1 MKIALA
7 QLNYTIAD
15 IVGNKEKII
24 VALNKAKE
32 SAADLVVFSE
42 LSICAYPPD
51 DLLDYPHF
59 ISNCIQ
65 AVEEIAKH
73 AIGITVILGSPTF
86 NESKIGRRLYNSACI
101 LQDGIVKHT
110 VHKTLLPTYDVFNEA
125 RYFEANSSFKTIE
138 INGKKIAITIC
149 EDLWFEMERFNYSGN
164 PLEEL
169 SKYRP
174 DLLINISASPFN
186 MHKKI
191 ERLNVLKNVC
201 MRYALPLV
209 YVNQTGVHTD
219 LVFDGNSM
227 VINENGSLVLECSN
241 FKEDFQIFDTEKE
254 NREIDFKETEETE
267 ETELMHDALI
277 YGIQN
282 FFGKMGFSKAVLG
295 SSGGIDSAVVQALAT
310 RALGAENVKAILMP
324 SDFSSEG
331 SVLDAK
337 KLSENLKNNFEILP
351 ISNVFDSFGQTLKPM
366 FEGLEFGLA
375 EENIQARSRAVLL
388 MAISNKFGHI
398 LLNTSNKSELSVG
411 YTTLYGDM
419 CGSLSV
425 MGDLYKTDVYKLAR
439 FINKDLEIIPY
450 SIIDKA
456 PSAELRPNQKDSDSL
471 PEYDVLDQIL
481 ELYIEKQKGIEE
493 IVQLGFES
501 ALVNRIIGM
510 VNRNEYKR
518 FQAPPII
525 RIRSKAF
532 GRGRQIPLVSKW

>member
-59 ISNCIQ
+59 ISNCFQ

-86 NESKIGRRLYNSACI
+86 NESKIGKRLYNSACV
-101 LQDGIVKHT
+101 LQDGIIKET

-125 RYFEANSSFKTIE
+125 RYFEENSSFKTIE

-149 EDLWFEMERFNYSGN
+149 EDLWFEMERFNYTVN

-169 SKYRP
+169 SKYGP

-227 VINENGSLVLECSN
+227 VINESGNLVLECSN
-241 FKEDFQIFDTEKE
+241 FKEDFQIFDTDKE
-254 NREIDFKETEETE
+254 YGEIDFKETE

-282 FFGKMGFSKAVLG
+282 FFGKMGFSKAILG

-351 ISNVFDSFGQTLKPM
+351 ISNVFDSFSQTLKPM

-398 LLNTSNKSELSVG
+398 LLNTSNKSEMSVG

-493 IVQLGFES
+493 IVQLGFEF

-510 VNRNEYKR
+510 VNRSEYKR

>member
-241 FKEDFQIFDTEKE
+241 FKEDFQIFDTDKE
-254 NREIDFKETEETE
+254 NREIDFKETE

-398 LLNTSNKSELSVG
+398 LLNTSNKSEMSVG

>member
-59 ISNCIQ
+59 ISNCVQ

-86 NESKIGRRLYNSACI
+86 NESKIGRRLYNSACV
-101 LQDGIVKHT
+101 LQDGIIKET

-125 RYFEANSSFKTIE
+125 RYFEENSSFKTIE
-138 INGKKIAITIC
+138 INGKKLAITIC
-149 EDLWFEMERFNYSGN
+149 EDLWFEMERFNYTVN

-169 SKYRP
+169 SKYGP

-227 VINENGSLVLECSN
+227 VINESGSLVLECSN

-254 NREIDFKETEETE
+254 YGEIDFKEIE

-282 FFGKMGFSKAVLG
+282 FFGKMGFSKAILG

-351 ISNVFDSFGQTLKPM
+351 ISNVFDSFSQTLKPM

-398 LLNTSNKSELSVG
+398 LLNTSNKSEMSVG

-493 IVQLGFES
+493 IVQLGFEF

-510 VNRNEYKR
+510 VNRSEYKR

>member
-267 ETELMHDALI
+267 LMHDALI

-295 SSGGIDSAVVQALAT
+295 SSGGIDSAVVQAMAT

-398 LLNTSNKSELSVG
+398 LLNTSNKSEMSVG

>member
-254 NREIDFKETEETE
+254 NREIDFKEAE

-398 LLNTSNKSELSVG
+398 LLNTSNKSEMSVG

>member
-51 DLLDYPHF
+51 DLLDYTHF

-227 VINENGSLVLECSN
+227 VINENGSLVLECSS

-254 NREIDFKETEETE
+254 NREIDFKETE

-398 LLNTSNKSELSVG
+398 LLNTSNKSEMSVG

-439 FINKDLEIIPY
+439 FINKELEIIPY

>member
-267 ETELMHDALI
+267 LMHDALI

-398 LLNTSNKSELSVG
+398 LLNTSNKSEMSVG

-439 FINKDLEIIPY
+439 FINKELEIIPY

>member
-110 VHKTLLPTYDVFNEA
+110 VNKTLLPTYDVFNEA

-267 ETELMHDALI
+267 LMHDALI

-295 SSGGIDSAVVQALAT
+295 SSGGIDSAVVQAMAT

-398 LLNTSNKSELSVG
+398 LLNTSNKSEMSVG

>member
-101 LQDGIVKHT
+101 LQDGILKHT
-110 VHKTLLPTYDVFNEA
+110 VNKTLLPTYDVFNEA

-267 ETELMHDALI
+267 LMHDALI

-295 SSGGIDSAVVQALAT
+295 SSGGIDSAVVQAMAT

-398 LLNTSNKSELSVG
+398 LLNTSNKSEMSVG

>member
-227 VINENGSLVLECSN
+227 VINENGSLVLECSS

-254 NREIDFKETEETE
+254 NREIDFKEAE

-398 LLNTSNKSELSVG
+398 LLNTSNKSEMSVG

>member
-1 MKIALA
+1 M
-7 QLNYTIAD
+7 
-15 IVGNKEKII
+15 
-24 VALNKAKE
+24 
-32 SAADLVVFSE
+32 VVFSE

-254 NREIDFKETEETE
+254 NREIDFKEAE

-295 SSGGIDSAVVQALAT
+295 SSGGIDSAVVQAMAT

-398 LLNTSNKSELSVG
+398 LLNTSNKSEMSVG

>member
-254 NREIDFKETEETE
+254 NREIDFKEAE

-366 FEGLEFGLA
+366 FEGLEFDLA

-398 LLNTSNKSELSVG
+398 LLNTSNKSEMSVG

>member
-227 VINENGSLVLECSN
+227 VINENGSLVLECSS

-254 NREIDFKETEETE
+254 NREIDFKETE

-366 FEGLEFGLA
+366 FEGLEFDLA

-398 LLNTSNKSELSVG
+398 LLNTSNKSEMSVG

>member
-186 MHKKI
+186 MYKKI

-254 NREIDFKETEETE
+254 NREIDFKEAE

-282 FFGKMGFSKAVLG
+282 FFGHMGFSKAVLG

-398 LLNTSNKSELSVG
+398 LLNTSNKSEMSVG

>member
-59 ISNCIQ
+59 ISNCVQ

-86 NESKIGRRLYNSACI
+86 NESKIGKRLYNSACV
-101 LQDGIVKHT
+101 LQDGIIKET

-125 RYFEANSSFKTIE
+125 RYFEENSSFKTIE

-149 EDLWFEMERFNYSGN
+149 EDLWFEMERFNYTVN

-169 SKYRP
+169 SKYGP

-227 VINENGSLVLECSN
+227 VINESGNLVLECSN
-241 FKEDFQIFDTEKE
+241 FKEDFQIFDTDKE
-254 NREIDFKETEETE
+254 YGEIDFKETE

-282 FFGKMGFSKAVLG
+282 FFGKMGFSKAILG

-351 ISNVFDSFGQTLKPM
+351 ISNVFDSFSQTLKPM
-366 FEGLEFGLA
+366 FEGLAFGLA

-398 LLNTSNKSELSVG
+398 LLNTSNKSEMSVG

-493 IVQLGFES
+493 IVQLGFEF

-510 VNRNEYKR
+510 VNRSEYKR

>member
-227 VINENGSLVLECSN
+227 VINENGSLVLECSS

-254 NREIDFKETEETE
+254 NREIDFKETE

-366 FEGLEFGLA
+366 FEGLEFDLA

-398 LLNTSNKSELSVG
+398 LLNTSNKSEMSVG

-439 FINKDLEIIPY
+439 FINKELEIIPY

>member
-24 VALNKAKE
+24 VALNKAKDSGAE
-32 SAADLVVFSE
+32 LVVFSE
-42 LSICAYPPD
+42 LSICAYSPD
-51 DLLDYPHF
+51 DLLDYTHF
-59 ISNCIQ
+59 VNECTQ

-73 AIGITVILGSPTF
+73 AIGITIIVGSPTF
-86 NESKIGRRLYNSACI
+86 NSSKNGRKLYNSACI
-101 LQDGIVKHT
+101 LQDGIIKDT
-110 VHKTLLPTYDVFNEA
+110 VHKTLLPTYDIFNEA
-125 RYFEANSSFKTIE
+125 RYFEENSIFKTIDL
-138 INGKKIAITIC
+138 NGKKVAITIC
-149 EDLWFEMERFNYSGN
+149 EDLWFEMDRFNYLGN
-164 PLEEL
+164 PLDEL
-169 SKYRP
+169 SKSNP

-186 MHKKI
+186 INKKS
-191 ERLNVLKNVC
+191 ERFKVLQNAC
-201 MRYALPLV
+201 MRYSVPLV

-219 LVFDGNSM
+219 IVFDGNSM
-227 VINENGSLVLECSN
+227 VIDYQGKLILQCDD
-241 FKEDFQIFDTEKE
+241 FKEDFRIFETDKNYDELE
-254 NREIDFKETEETE
+254 FKERDA
-267 ETELMHDALI
+267 TELMHEALI
-277 YGIQN
+277 YGIKN
-282 FFGKMGFSKAVLG
+282 FFNKMGFTKAILG
-295 SSGGIDSAVVQALAT
+295 SSGGIDSAVVQALAS
-310 RALGAENVKAILMP
+310 RAIGAENVKAILMP

-331 SVLDAK
+331 SVVDARQ
-337 KLSENLKNNFEILP
+337 LSENLGNSYEVLP
-351 ISNVFDSFGQTLKPM
+351 ISNVFESFGETLKPM

-398 LLNTSNKSELSVG
+398 LLNTSNKSEMSVG

-425 MGDLYKTDVYKLAR
+425 MGDVYKTDVYKLAR
-439 FINKDLEIIPY
+439 FINKDKEIIPY

-471 PEYDVLDQIL
+471 PDYSILDQIL
-481 ELYIEKQKGIEE
+481 ELYIEKQKGLEE
-493 IVQLGFES
+493 IVKLGFDS
-501 ALVNRIIGM
+501 KLVSRIIGM

-525 RIRSKAF
+525 RVSSKAF

>member
-86 NESKIGRRLYNSACI
+86 NESKIGRRLYNSACV
-101 LQDGIVKHT
+101 LQDGIIKET
-110 VHKTLLPTYDVFNEA
+110 LHKTLLPTYYVFNEA
-125 RYFEANSSFKTIE
+125 RYFEENSSFKTIE
-138 INGKKIAITIC
+138 INGKKLAITIC
-149 EDLWFEMERFNYSGN
+149 EDLWFEMERFNYTVN

-169 SKYRP
+169 SKYGP

-191 ERLNVLKNVC
+191 ERFNVLKNVC

-227 VINENGSLVLECSN
+227 VINESGNLVLECSN
-241 FKEDFQIFDTEKE
+241 FKEDFQIFDTDKE
-254 NREIDFKETEETE
+254 YGEIDFKETE

-282 FFGKMGFSKAVLG
+282 FFGKMGFSKAILG

-351 ISNVFDSFGQTLKPM
+351 ISNVFDSFSQTLKPM

-398 LLNTSNKSELSVG
+398 LLNTSNKSEMSVG

-493 IVQLGFES
+493 IVQLGFEF

-510 VNRNEYKR
+510 VNRSEYKR

>member
-241 FKEDFQIFDTEKE
+241 FK
-254 NREIDFKETEETE
+254 
-267 ETELMHDALI
+267 
-277 YGIQN
+277 
-282 FFGKMGFSKAVLG
+282 
-295 SSGGIDSAVVQALAT
+295 
-310 RALGAENVKAILMP
+310 
-324 SDFSSEG
+324 
-331 SVLDAK
+331 
-337 KLSENLKNNFEILP
+337 
-351 ISNVFDSFGQTLKPM
+351 
-366 FEGLEFGLA
+366 
-375 EENIQARSRAVLL
+375 
-388 MAISNKFGHI
+388 
-398 LLNTSNKSELSVG
+398 
-411 YTTLYGDM
+411 
-419 CGSLSV
+419 
-425 MGDLYKTDVYKLAR
+425 
-439 FINKDLEIIPY
+439 
-450 SIIDKA
+450 
-456 PSAELRPNQKDSDSL
+456 
-471 PEYDVLDQIL
+471 
-481 ELYIEKQKGIEE
+481 
-493 IVQLGFES
+493 
-501 ALVNRIIGM
+501 
-510 VNRNEYKR
+510 
-518 FQAPPII
+518 
-525 RIRSKAF
+525 
-532 GRGRQIPLVSKW
+532 

>member
-59 ISNCIQ
+59 ISNCFQ

-86 NESKIGRRLYNSACI
+86 NESKIGKRLYNSACV
-101 LQDGIVKHT
+101 LQDGIIKET

-125 RYFEANSSFKTIE
+125 RYFEENSSFKTIE
-138 INGKKIAITIC
+138 INGKKLAITIC
-149 EDLWFEMERFNYSGN
+149 EDLWFEMERFNYTVN

-169 SKYRP
+169 SKYGP

-201 MRYALPLV
+201 MRYAFPLV

-227 VINENGSLVLECSN
+227 VINESGSLVLECSN

-254 NREIDFKETEETE
+254 YGEIDFKETE

-282 FFGKMGFSKAVLG
+282 FFGKMGFSKAILG

-351 ISNVFDSFGQTLKPM
+351 ISKVFDSFSQTLKPM

-398 LLNTSNKSELSVG
+398 LLNTSNKSEMSVG

-493 IVQLGFES
+493 IVQLGFEF
-501 ALVNRIIGM
+501 ALVNRIVGM

>member
-254 NREIDFKETEETE
+254 NREIDFKEAE

-398 LLNTSNKSELSVG
+398 LLNTSNKSEMSVG

-439 FINKDLEIIPY
+439 FINKELEIIPY

-510 VNRNEYKR
+510 VNRKEYKR

>member
-59 ISNCIQ
+59 ISNCVQ

-86 NESKIGRRLYNSACI
+86 NESKIGRRLYNSACV
-101 LQDGIVKHT
+101 LQDGIIKET

-125 RYFEANSSFKTIE
+125 RYFEENSSFKTIE
-138 INGKKIAITIC
+138 INGKKLAITIC
-149 EDLWFEMERFNYSGN
+149 EDLWFEMERFNYTVN

-169 SKYRP
+169 SKYGP

-227 VINENGSLVLECSN
+227 VINESGSLVLECSN

-254 NREIDFKETEETE
+254 YGEIDFKETE

-282 FFGKMGFSKAVLG
+282 FFGKMGFSKAILG

-351 ISNVFDSFGQTLKPM
+351 ISNVFDSFSQTLKPM

-398 LLNTSNKSELSVG
+398 LLNTSNKSEMSVG

-439 FINKDLEIIPY
+439 FINQDIEIIPY

-493 IVQLGFES
+493 IVQLGFEF
-501 ALVNRIIGM
+501 ALVNRIVGM

>member
-73 AIGITVILGSPTF
+73 AIGITVIIGSPTF

-227 VINENGSLVLECSN
+227 VINENGSLVLECSS

-254 NREIDFKETEETE
+254 NREIDFKETE

-398 LLNTSNKSELSVG
+398 LLNTSNKSEMSVG

-425 MGDLYKTDVYKLAR
+425 MGDLYKSDVYKLAR

>member
-164 PLEEL
+164 PPEEL

-254 NREIDFKETEETE
+254 NREIDFKEAE

-398 LLNTSNKSELSVG
+398 LLNTSNKSEMSVG

>member
-110 VHKTLLPTYDVFNEA
+110 AHKTLLPTYDVFNEA

-227 VINENGSLVLECSN
+227 VINENGSLVLECSS

-254 NREIDFKETEETE
+254 NREIDFKETE

-366 FEGLEFGLA
+366 FEGLEFDLA

-398 LLNTSNKSELSVG
+398 LLNTSNKSEMSVG

>member
-86 NESKIGRRLYNSACI
+86 NESKIGRRLYNSACV
-101 LQDGIVKHT
+101 LQDGIIKET
-110 VHKTLLPTYDVFNEA
+110 LHKTLLPTYDVFNEA
-125 RYFEANSSFKTIE
+125 RYFEENSSFKTIE
-138 INGKKIAITIC
+138 INGKKLAITIC
-149 EDLWFEMERFNYSGN
+149 EDLWFEMERFNYTVN

-169 SKYRP
+169 SKYGP

-227 VINENGSLVLECSN
+227 VINESGNLVLECSN
-241 FKEDFQIFDTEKE
+241 FKEDFQIFDTDKE
-254 NREIDFKETEETE
+254 YGEIDFKETE

-282 FFGKMGFSKAVLG
+282 FFGKMGFSKAILG

-351 ISNVFDSFGQTLKPM
+351 ISNVFDSFSQTLKPM

-398 LLNTSNKSELSVG
+398 LLNTSNKSEMSVG

-493 IVQLGFES
+493 IVQLGFEF

-510 VNRNEYKR
+510 VNRSEYKR

>member
-32 SAADLVVFSE
+32 SGAELVVFSE
-42 LSICAYPPD
+42 LSICAYSPD
-51 DLLDYPHF
+51 DLLDYRHF
-59 ISNCIQ
+59 
-65 AVEEIAKH
+65 VEECLEAVKEIATH
-73 AIGITVILGSPTF
+73 AVGITIVLGSPTF
-86 NESKIGRRLYNSACI
+86 NDGKNGRKLYNSACI
-101 LQDGIVKHT
+101 LQDGVIKET
-110 VHKTLLPTYDVFNEA
+110 VNKTLLPTYDIFNEA
-125 RYFEANSSFKTIE
+125 RYFEENSVFKTIE
-138 INGKKIAITIC
+138 INGKTVAVTIC
-149 EDLWFEMERFNYSGN
+149 EDLWFEMDRFNYLGN

-169 SKYRP
+169 IKNKP
-174 DLLINISASPFN
+174 DFLINISASPFN
-186 MHKKI
+186 INKKQ
-191 ERLNVLKNVC
+191 ERFKVLQNVC
-201 MRYALPLV
+201 MRYSIPLV

-219 LVFDGNSM
+219 IVFDGNSM
-227 VINENGSLVLECSN
+227 VIDKNGRLILECEG
-241 FKEDFQIFDTEKE
+241 FKEDFRIFETEKAYD
-254 NREIDFKETEETE
+254 EIALNEKES
-267 ETELMHDALI
+267 TELMHDALV

-282 FFGKMGFSKAVLG
+282 FFNKMGFSKAILG
-295 SSGGIDSAVVQALAT
+295 SSGGIDSAVVQALAS
-310 RALGAENVKAILMP
+310 RAIGAENVKAVLMP

-331 SVLDAK
+331 SVVDARQ
-337 KLSENLKNNFEILP
+337 LSENLGNSYEILP
-351 ISNVFDSFGQTLKPM
+351 ISNVFESFGTALKPL
-366 FEGLEFGLA
+366 FDGLEFGLA

-398 LLNTSNKSELSVG
+398 LLNTSNKSEMSVG

-425 MGDLYKTDVYKLAR
+425 MGDVYKTDVYKLAR
-439 FINKDLEIIPY
+439 FINKDEEVIPY

-471 PEYDVLDQIL
+471 PDYSELDQIL
-481 ELYIEKQKGIEE
+481 EMYIDKQKGLAE
-493 IVQLGFES
+493 IVNSGFEPS
-501 ALVNRIIGM
+501 LVKRIIGM

-525 RIRSKAF
+525 RISSKAF

>member
-86 NESKIGRRLYNSACI
+86 NESKIGRRLYNSACV
-101 LQDGIVKHT
+101 LQDGIIKET

-125 RYFEANSSFKTIE
+125 RYFEENSSFKTIE
-138 INGKKIAITIC
+138 INGKKLAITIC
-149 EDLWFEMERFNYSGN
+149 EDLWFEMERFNYTVN

-169 SKYRP
+169 SKYGP

-227 VINENGSLVLECSN
+227 VINESGSLVLECSN

-254 NREIDFKETEETE
+254 YGEIDFKETE

-282 FFGKMGFSKAVLG
+282 FFGKMGFSKAILG

-398 LLNTSNKSELSVG
+398 LLNTSNKSEMSVG

-439 FINKDLEIIPY
+439 FINQDIEIIPY

-493 IVQLGFES
+493 IVQLGFEF
-501 ALVNRIIGM
+501 ALVNRIVGM

>member
-201 MRYALPLV
+201 VRYALPLV

-254 NREIDFKETEETE
+254 NREIDFKEAE

-398 LLNTSNKSELSVG
+398 LLNTSNKSEMSVG

-439 FINKDLEIIPY
+439 FINKELEIIPY

>member
-227 VINENGSLVLECSN
+227 VINENGSLVLECSS

-254 NREIDFKETEETE
+254 NREIDFKEAE

-398 LLNTSNKSELSVG
+398 LLNTSNKSEMSVG

-439 FINKDLEIIPY
+439 FINKELEIIPY

>member
-267 ETELMHDALI
+267 LMHDALI

-398 LLNTSNKSELSVG
+398 LLNTSNKSEMSVG

>member
-15 IVGNKEKII
+15 IIGNKEKII
-24 VALNKAKE
+24 VAVSKAKE
-32 SAADLVVFSE
+32 SAAEVVVFSE
-42 LSICAYPPD
+42 LSICAYSPD
-51 DLLDYPHF
+51 DLLDYNHF
-59 ISNCIQ
+59 VDDCVK

-73 AIGITVILGSPTF
+73 AIGITIILGSPTI
-86 NESKIGRRLYNSACI
+86 NESKYGRRLYNSACV
-101 LQDGIVKHT
+101 LQDGGIKEIVN
-110 VHKTLLPTYDVFNEA
+110 KTLLPTYDIFNEA
-125 RYFEANSSFKTIE
+125 RYFEENSIFKTIE
-138 INGKKIAITIC
+138 INGKIIAITIC
-149 EDLWFEMERFNYSGN
+149 EDLWFEMDRFNYMDN

-169 SKYRP
+169 IKNKP
-174 DLLINISASPFN
+174 DFLINISASPFN
-186 MHKKI
+186 VNKKK
-191 ERLNVLKNVC
+191 ERFKVLQNAC
-201 MRYALPLV
+201 TRYSIPLV

-219 LVFDGNSM
+219 IVFDGNSM
-227 VINENGSLVLECSN
+227 VIDKNGRLILECEG
-241 FKEDFQIFDTEKE
+241 FKEDFKVYETEKTYD
-254 NREIDFKETEETE
+254 EIAFYEKES
-267 ETELMHDALI
+267 TELMHDALV

-282 FFGKMGFSKAVLG
+282 FFNKMGFSKAILG
-295 SSGGIDSAVVQALAT
+295 SSGGIDSAVVQALAS
-310 RALGAENVKAILMP
+310 RAIGAENVKAILMP

-337 KLSENLKNNFEILP
+337 QLSETLGNSYEILS
-351 ISNVFDSFGQTLKPM
+351 ISNVFESFGTALKPL
-366 FEGLEFGLA
+366 FDGLEFGLA

-398 LLNTSNKSELSVG
+398 LLNTSNKSEMSVG

-425 MGDLYKTDVYKLAR
+425 MGDVYKTDVYNLAR
-439 FINKDLEIIPY
+439 FINKDEEVIPY

-471 PEYDVLDQIL
+471 PDYAVLDQIL
-481 ELYIEKQKGIEE
+481 ELYIEKQKGIDE
-493 IVQLGFES
+493 IVKLGFES
-501 ALVNRIIGM
+501 TLVLKIIGM

-525 RIRSKAF
+525 RVSSKAF